1 MNDLK
6 QNLALILATAW
17 VGGLW
22 AIGYLAAPVLFHY
35 ADDTQFAGMLAGHL
49 FTWMAYLGLLSG
61 GYLLLHFSTQ
71 FGWRL
76 VKQAVFWVVLLML
89 LLTLAG
95 QFGIQPVITELKMQ
109 ALPADVMHSLFAD
122 RFKTWHGLAS
132 IAYLAE
138 SLLGIV
144 LIIKIKR

>member
-1 MNDLK
+1 MKHLG

-22 AIGYLAAPVLFHY
+22 AIGYLAAPVLFNY
-35 ADDTQFAGMLAGHL
+35 ADDKQLAGMLAGHL
-49 FTWMAYLGLLSG
+49 FSGIAYVGLLSSV
-61 GYLLLHFSTQ
+61 YLLVHFLMQ
-71 FGWRL
+71 FGL
-76 VKQAVFWVVLLML
+76 SFFKQAIFWVVLLML
-89 LLTLAG
+89 LLTLAS
-95 QFGIQPVITELKMQ
+95 QFGIQPIIAELKMQ

-144 LIIKIKR
+144 LILKIRR

>member
-1 MNDLK
+1 MKHLGSNF
-6 QNLALILATAW
+6 ALILTTAW

-22 AIGYLAAPVLFHY
+22 AIGYLAAPVLFNHTE
-35 ADDTQFAGMLAGHL
+35 DKQFAGMLAGHL
-49 FTWMAYLGLLSG
+49 FSWIAYVGLLSSL
-61 GYLLLHFSTQ
+61 YLLVYFSMQ
-71 FGWRL
+71 FGFGIF
-76 VKQAVFWVVLLML
+76 KQAIFWVVMLML

-95 QFGIQPVITELKMQ
+95 EFGIQPVIAELKMQ

-138 SLLGIV
+138 SLLGII
-144 LIIKIKR
+144 LILKIKR

>member
-1 MNDLK
+1 MKHLG
-6 QNLALILATAW
+6 QNLALILTTAW

-22 AIGYLAAPVLFHY
+22 AIGYLAAPVLFNY
-35 ADDTQFAGMLAGHL
+35 ADNKQLAGMLAGHL
-49 FTWMAYLGLLSG
+49 FSWIAYVGLFSSAYLLV
-61 GYLLLHFSTQ
+61 HFSMQ
-71 FGWRL
+71 FGL
-76 VKQAVFWVVLLML
+76 SIFKQAIFWVVLLML

-95 QFGIQPVITELKMQ
+95 QFGIQPVIAELKIQ

-138 SLLGIV
+138 SLLGLV
-144 LIIKIKR
+144 LILKLRR

>member
-1 MNDLK
+1 MS
-6 QNLALILATAW
+6 TAW

-22 AIGYLAAPVLFHY
+22 AIGYLAAPVLFNY
-35 ADDTQFAGMLAGHL
+35 ADDKQLAGMLAGHL
-49 FTWMAYLGLLSG
+49 FSWIAYVGLASSAYLLV
-61 GYLLLHFSTQ
+61 HFSMQ
-71 FGWRL
+71 FGL
-76 VKQAVFWVVLLML
+76 SIFKQAIFWVVLLML

-95 QFGIQPVITELKMQ
+95 QFGIQPVIAELKMQ

-144 LIIKIKR
+144 LILKIRR